1 MLTELNAFINANA
14 PRYAWLLLLCAGGF
28 EISWIWTLKMTEGYT
43 RLWPT
48 LATIPLALCS
58 TALLAMAMKGL
69 PMGTAYAVW
78 VGIGA
83 VGAVIIGTLVY
94 NEPSTLL
101 RYLCIALIVAGVI
114 GLKLIPQP
122 TPP

>member
-1 MLTELNAFINANA
+1 MEAFLAFINTNA
-14 PRYAWLLLLCAGGF
+14 PRYAWALLMLAGAF

-43 RLWPT
+43 RIWPT

-78 VGIGA
+78 VSIGA
-83 VGAVIIGTLVY
+83 VGAVAIGTLSY
-94 NEPSTLL
+94 NEPFSAARL
-101 RYLCIALIVAGVI
+101 LCITLIVCGVI
-114 GLKLIPQP
+114 GLKLL
-122 TPP
+122 TPATSL

>member
-1 MLTELNAFINANA
+1 MLNTLTTLIDTYAI
-14 PRYAWLLLLCAGGF
+14 RYAWALLLVAGAF

-83 VGAVIIGTLVY
+83 VGAVAIGTLVY
-94 NEPSTLL
+94 HEPTSLL
-101 RYLCIALIVAGVI
+101 RYLCIGLIVAGII
-114 GLKLIPQP
+114 GLKLLSGSAS
-122 TPP
+122 

>member
-1 MLTELNAFINANA
+1 MLSDLATFIDTNA
-14 PRYAWLLLLCAGGF
+14 PRYAWALLLFAGAF

-78 VGIGA
+78 VSIGA
-83 VGAVIIGTLVY
+83 VGAVVIGTLVY
-94 NEPSTLL
+94 SEPFSAARLLCVTLII
-101 RYLCIALIVAGVI
+101 CGVV
-114 GLKLIPQP
+114 GLKLLTP
-122 TPP
+122 TAS